1 MGQGSAGLSQ
11 SVGQSVGQREP
22 CKSGS
27 RLGAEDIVSD
37 MVKFTQP
44 VFFCLC
50 HQGNSSTLRDTL
62 HLTLATGKNS
72 PTMDPALTVLPSLE
86 NDLRTE
92 KP

>member
-1 MGQGSAGLSQ
+1 MLVWVRECWAESEGI
-11 SVGQSVGQREP
+11 GQREP

-27 RLGAEDIVSD
+27 CLGAENIVSD
-37 MVKFTQP
+37 MVKCTKP

-50 HQGNSSTLRDTL
+50 HRGNSSTLRDTL
-62 HLTLATGKNS
+62 HLTLETGKNS

-86 NDLRTE
+86 NDLRAE

>member
-1 MGQGSAGLSQ
+1 MLVW
-11 SVGQSVGQREP
+11 VGECWAESEGVGQREP

-27 RLGAEDIVSD
+27 CPGAESVVSD
-37 MVKFTQP
+37 MVKFTKP

-50 HQGNSSTLRDTL
+50 RQRNSSTLRDTL
-62 HLTLATGKNS
+62 HLTSDTGKNS
-72 PTMDPALTVLPSLE
+72 PTMDSTLTVLPSLE